1 MKAIMTLVMLG
12 LSTVALADVNLSG
25 GFGYRYDS
33 TEAGTAAAVTKDRVK
48 AELAASAKIN
58 DQATAVIGLRTG
70 SFNSVWDD
78 VGNGGSAGLKTVGLN
93 LAYVDYAAFDG
104 VKVTL
109 GKFNQP
115 WATSSS
121 LFFDKDVKP
130 EGLAVA
136 YSNKSGL
143 FANASSVTITEGGA
157 AADSK
162 VTSLQAGLKK
172 NVLGY
177 AVSGA
182 VGLQDYS
189 NTGAQ
194 QYKVQQAFVNVETKV
209 AGKSVNLFVDTLKN
223 SEASV
228 GDKALAY
235 GVKFGNA
242 VNPKDWDVTVLRQ
255 KVEANAQYGLWQ
267 DSDIAGGQ
275 GNHEGTVVAGT
286 YVVAKGWKL
295 SGKYFDTERGVGKE
309 SYKRVLIDANY
320 SF

>member
-12 LSTVALADVNLSG
+12 LSTAALADVSLSG
-25 GFGYRYDS
+25 GVGYRYDS
-33 TEAGTAAAVTKDRVK
+33 TEVGSAAAVTKDRVK
-48 AELAASAKIN
+48 AELVASAKVN
-58 DQATAVIGLRTG
+58 DQVNAVVGLRTG
-70 SFNSVWDD
+70 TFNSSYDD
-78 VGNGGSAGLKTVGLN
+78 FGGSAGLKTVGLN
-93 LAYVDYAAFDG
+93 LAYVEYAAFDG
-104 VKVTL
+104 VKVSL
-109 GKFNQP
+109 GKINQP

-172 NVLGY
+172 NVLGL

-189 NTGAQ
+189 NVGAQ
-194 QYKVQQAFVNVETKV
+194 EYSVQQVFVNVGTSLV
-209 AGKSVNLFVDTLKN
+209 GKPVNVFVDTLKN
-223 SEASV
+223 SKAST

-242 VNPKDWDVTVLRQ
+242 VNPKEWDVTVLRQ
-255 KVEANAQYGLWQ
+255 KVEANAQYGLWH
-267 DSDIAGGQ
+267 DSDFAGAQ
-275 GNHEGTVVAGT
+275 GNHEGTGVIGN
-286 YVVAKGWKL
+286 YVVAKGWKAV
-295 SGKYFDTERGVGKE
+295 GKYYTTERGASNE
-309 SYKRVLIDANY
+309 DYKRVQVDLNY
-320 SF
+320 TF

>member
-12 LSTVALADVNLSG
+12 LSTAALADVSLSG
-25 GFGYRYDS
+25 GVGYRYDS
-33 TEAGTAAAVTKDRVK
+33 TEAGSAAAVTKDRVK

-78 VGNGGSAGLKTVGLN
+78 VGGAELKKPGLN
-93 LAYVDYAAFDG
+93 LAYVDYAATET
-104 VKVTL
+104 VKVTI

-172 NVLGY
+172 NVAGL

-194 QYKVQQAFVNVETKV
+194 DYSVQQVFVNVGTKLV
-209 AGKSVNLFVDTLKN
+209 GKPVSFFVDTLKN
-223 SEASV
+223 SKATT

-242 VNPKDWDVTVLRQ
+242 VNPKEWDVTVLRQ

-275 GNHEGTVVAGT
+275 GDHEGTVVAGT
-286 YVVAKGWKL
+286 YAVAKGWKL

>member
-12 LSTVALADVNLSG
+12 LSTAALADVSLSG
-25 GFGYRYDS
+25 GVGYRYDS
-33 TEAGTAAAVTKDRVK
+33 TEVGSAAAVTKDRLK
-48 AELAASAKIN
+48 AELVATSKIN

-78 VGNGGSAGLKTVGLN
+78 VGGAELKKPGLN
-93 LAYVDYAAFDG
+93 LAYVDYAATET
-104 VKVTL
+104 VKVTI

-189 NTGAQ
+189 NVGAQ
-194 QYKVQQAFVNVETKV
+194 DYSVQQVFVNVGSKL
-209 AGKSVNLFVDTLKN
+209 AGKPVNVFVDTLKN
-223 SEASV
+223 SKAST

-242 VNPKDWDVTVLRQ
+242 VNPKEWDVTVLRQ
-255 KVEANAQYGLWQ
+255 KVEANAQYGLWH
-267 DSDIAGGQ
+267 DSDFAGAQ
-275 GNHEGTVVAGT
+275 GDHEGTGVIGN
-286 YVVAKGWKL
+286 YVVAKGWKAV
-295 SGKYFDTERGVGKE
+295 GKYYTAERGASNE
-309 SYKRVLIDANY
+309 DYKRVQVDLNY
-320 SF
+320 TF